1 MSDQGPIDP
10 TRAERPGDPAGEDPT
25 SVLRPAGEPR
35 VTSATTSQTT
45 TRPGVPP
52 TPPGGGVSTGVAVG
66 AAVAA
71 ALLGLLLGFLLFGG
85 NDDDDVA
92 TTVPAEDGTDEFSAE
107 REELFGQ
114 IEDQNARIED
124 LEAERDEVTAER
136 DEVTAERDEL
146 ASQVEE
152 LESQVEEG
160 DDEEVVTVPAP
171 DVVGGTVEDAQAV
184 ADENGWTLEVR
195 AAENPPDDAE
205 SGTVVAQSPEPGTPM
220 VEGSVLLV
228 DVVEEQQDS

>member
-10 TRAERPGDPAGEDPT
+10 ARAERPVGGDPAGEDPT

-35 VTSATTSQTT
+35 VTSETTWQTT

-71 ALLGLLLGFLLFGG
+71 ALLGLLFGLLLFGSD
-85 NDDDDVA
+85 DDDDVATDAA

-114 IEDQNARIED
+114 IEDQNARIKD
-124 LEAERDEVTAER
+124 LEAELEEVTAVR
-136 DEVTAERDEL
+136 D
-146 ASQVEE
+146 E

-205 SGTVVAQSPEPGTPM
+205 PGTVVAQSPEPGTPM

-228 DVVEEQQDS
+228 DVVEEQQNS

>member
-10 TRAERPGDPAGEDPT
+10 KRAEGPVGGDPAGEDPT

-35 VTSATTSQTT
+35 VTSETTSQTT

-71 ALLGLLLGFLLFGG
+71 ALLGLLLGFLLFDGD
-85 NDDDDVA
+85 DDDDVATDAA
-92 TTVPAEDGTDEFSAE
+92 TTVPAEDGTDELSAE
-107 REELFGQ
+107 REELLGQVEDQNAQ
-114 IEDQNARIED
+114 IEDQNARIGD
-124 LEAERDEVTAER
+124 LEAELEEVTAER
-136 DEVTAERDEL
+136 D
-146 ASQVEE
+146 E

-205 SGTVVAQSPEPGTPM
+205 PGTVVAQSPEPGTPM

-228 DVVEEQQDS
+228 DVVEEQQDP

>member
-10 TRAERPGDPAGEDPT
+10 TRAERPVGGDPAGEDPT

-35 VTSATTSQTT
+35 VTSETTSQTT

-52 TPPGGGVSTGVAVG
+52 TPPGGGVSTGAAVG

-71 ALLGLLLGFLLFGG
+71 ALLGVLLGFLLFGG
-85 NDDDDVA
+85 DDDDDVA
-92 TTVPAEDGTDEFSAE
+92 TTTTTVPAEDGTDEFSAE

-124 LEAERDEVTAER
+124 LEAELEGL
-136 DEVTAERDEL
+136 TAERDEL
-146 ASQVEE
+146 ASQVEA
-152 LESQVEEG
+152 G
-160 DDEEVVTVPAP
+160 NDEAVVTVPAP

-184 ADENGWTLEVR
+184 ADQNGWTLEVR
-195 AAENPPDDAE
+195 AAENPPADAAP
-205 SGTVVAQSPEPGTPM
+205 GTVVAQSPEPGTPM

-228 DVVEEQQDS
+228 DVVEAP

>member
-25 SVLRPAGEPR
+25 SMLRPAGEPR
-35 VTSATTSQTT
+35 VTSETTPQTT

-85 NDDDDVA
+85 DDDDDVA

-136 DEVTAERDEL
+136 DE
-146 ASQVEE
+146 

-160 DDEEVVTVPAP
+160 DDGQVVTVPAP

-205 SGTVVAQSPEPGTPM
+205 PGTVVAQSPEPGTPM

-228 DVVEEQQDS
+228 DVVEEQ

>member
-10 TRAERPGDPAGEDPT
+10 TRAERPVGGEPVGEDPT

-35 VTSATTSQTT
+35 MTSETTSQTT

-52 TPPGGGVSTGVAVG
+52 VPPGGGVSTGVAIA

-71 ALLGLLLGFLLFGG
+71 FLLGLLLGFLLFGG
-85 NDDDDVA
+85 DDDDVA
-92 TTVPAEDGTDEFSAE
+92 TDTATTAPEDGTDEFSEE
-107 REELFGQ
+107 RAELFGQ
-114 IEDQNARIED
+114 IEDQNARIEE
-124 LEAERDEVTAER
+124 LEGELED
-136 DEVTAERDEL
+136 VTAERDEL
-146 ASQVEE
+146 
-152 LESQVEEG
+152 ESQVDEG
-160 DDEEVVTVPAP
+160 DDEEEVVTVPAP

-195 AAENPPDDAE
+195 AAEDAPDDAE
-205 SGTVVAQSPEPGTPM
+205 PGTVVAQSPEPGTPM

-228 DVVEEQQDS
+228 DVVEEGQEP